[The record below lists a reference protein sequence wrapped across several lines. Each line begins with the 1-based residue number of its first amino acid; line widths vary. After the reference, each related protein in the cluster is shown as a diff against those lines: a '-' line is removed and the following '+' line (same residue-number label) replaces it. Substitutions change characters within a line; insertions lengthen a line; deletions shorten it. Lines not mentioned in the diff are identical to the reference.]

1 MRLLKIFQADFQPG
15 FENERYRQFR
25 TAHTR
30 GNIVRVG
37 RSVAG
42 LDLFYFWFP
51 SVDYKVGETDETISI
66 TGKRGETLTFL
77 MKPGSSVGAK

>member
-30 GNIVRVG
+30 GDIVRVG

-42 LDLFYFWFP
+42 LEPILLLVPLGGLQGRRD
-51 SVDYKVGETDETISI
+51 
-66 TGKRGETLTFL
+66 
-77 MKPGSSVGAK
+77 

>member
-1 MRLLKIFQADFQPG
+1 MRMKDTVSFALLIPG
-15 FENERYRQFR
+15 AILCGWAAVLLVWN
-25 TAHTR
+25 
-30 GNIVRVG
+30 
-37 RSVAG
+37 
-42 LDLFYFWFP
+42 LFYFWFP